1 MIFEI
6 KLHSKARIWPS
17 ILVLCVKIFC
27 RESAMVCKAV
37 ASCCKQ
43 TRPLL
48 DKKLSELLDKKL
60 DPLQRTLG
68 SLLDKKLDPL
78 QRTLGSQQRTL
89 GSLQRSVGSL
99 VETYMPND
107 AKIMFGN
114 ALAKPF
120 LIRSLHDAVH
130 LIAKASFKN

>member
-1 MIFEI
+1 
-6 KLHSKARIWPS
+6 
-17 ILVLCVKIFC
+17 
-27 RESAMVCKAV
+27 MVCKAV

-48 DKKLSELLDKKL
+48 DTKLSELLDKKL

-78 QRTLGSQQRTL
+78 QRTL

>member
-1 MIFEI
+1 
-6 KLHSKARIWPS
+6 
-17 ILVLCVKIFC
+17 
-27 RESAMVCKAV
+27 MVCKAV

-78 QRTLGSQQRTL
+78 QRTL